1 MRLCGTLH
9 GRRAWPE
16 LELHGRSWKCSL
28 ERGEEGAARAP
39 RGEGGLQEGEP
50 WGGLSLSPAVHEL
63 LCSPFCADRE
73 VEEGK
78 KREKEKKEKGKKEKE
93 KKIGKFSKI

>member
-1 MRLCGTLH
+1 MAGH
-9 GRRAWPE
+9 GSAHWR
-16 LELHGRSWKCSL
+16 G
-28 ERGEEGAARAP
+28 ERGGEEGAARAP

-63 LCSPFCADRE
+63 LCSLFCADRE